1 VLNRSQE
8 WVGVPPAPDSFI
20 INIGELMAR
29 WTNEKWRANLHRVVN
44 PPIDQAAAS
53 RRLSLIFFHNP
64 NYDADVAA
72 LPGTVPTGETPKYA
86 ATTSGEH
93 LRKQFLRTQV

>member
-1 VLNRSQE
+1 MTNGAQ
-8 WVGVPPAPDSFI
+8 I
-20 INIGELMAR
+20 CIGSSILR
-29 WTNEKWRANLHRVVN
+29 
-44 PPIDQAAAS
+44 IDQAAAS

-72 LPGTVPTGETPKYA
+72 LPGTVPAGETPKYA
-86 ATTSGEH
+86 PTTSGEH

>member
-1 VLNRSQE
+1 
-8 WVGVPPAPDSFI
+8 
-20 INIGELMAR
+20 MAR

-53 RRLSLIFFHNP
+53 RRLLLIFFHNP

-72 LPGTVPTGETPKYA
+72 LPGTVPTGEAPKYP